1 MAEQK
6 IFGYADKISVKP
18 GDNISFFVHADG
30 TSSARAQLVRL
41 VHGDAH
47 PSGPGYIEEEISSPI
62 NGVWPVR
69 KQFTQ
74 IGSFLTVDDPQHR
87 LALDGAFTLCA
98 FVYPNRPGHSVRN
111 CLLGRWD
118 AFNNKGYGI
127 WVNGDGF
134 VEFGYGDGREVDYLV
149 TEVPLLKSNWYF
161 VAASYDPKSGQATIY
176 LEGVN
181 NRYNGLLGKAA
192 GVDFRSHVRETLR
205 FRPDNPPNIPFLIAG
220 AQDFHELRGHFV
232 TQCFN
237 GKIDRP
243 AVFNRVL
250 TRAELDVYRAKLEH
264 PSDAIVALWD
274 TSKGYT
280 DEGIGDEVV
289 DVGPHGLTARGY
301 NRPVRGQTGF
311 NWNGRND
318 CFRLAP
324 AEFGGIEFHADA
336 LIDCNWEKTREIVV
350 PELRSGAYAIRLRVG
365 DGKGLREEYIVFF
378 VRPSQPKASIAF
390 LVPTG
395 SYLAYGNEH
404 LSFDAQIMQPLT
416 GQSPIVSEIDIELYQ
431 TREFGLSCYDVH
443 EDGAGVCYSSYHRP
457 ILNMRPKARIAG
469 MGITWQFPADLS
481 IIAWL
486 EHKRYDYDLL
496 MEEDVHR
503 EGLDALK
510 PYRLVLTGTHPEYV
524 SEEIMDA
531 TEDFVASGGRLIYM
545 GGNGYYWNAAYR
557 KDEPWCMEVRK
568 LNSGMRAWAARPGEY
583 YLATSGQKSGIWKD
597 LGRPPQKLLGVG
609 FISEGFDSTRP
620 FRRMPDSWHR
630 RAAWMFDGIEGDIL
644 GDFGLAHG
652 AAGGIEIDRY
662 DLALGTP
669 PHALIV
675 ASSGGH
681 TDNYQTVVEEVL
693 YPYPGLMGTYDYR
706 IRADMVFFTSTNDG
720 EVFST
725 GSIAFGQA
733 LPYANFENNISRL
746 LANVVDAFA
755 KPGPLPG
762 SLWTLEEKQ
771 WR

>member
-1 MAEQK
+1 MAELK

-18 GDNISFFVHADG
+18 GASISFFVHADG
-30 TSSARAQLVRL
+30 TKAAEAQLVRL
-41 VHGDAH
+41 IHGDAH
-47 PSGPGYIEEEISSPI
+47 PFGPGYIEEEVSSPI
-62 NGVWPVR
+62 NGTWTVR

-74 IGSFLTVDDPQHR
+74 VGSFLTVDDPQHR
-87 LALDGAFTLCA
+87 LALDGPFTLCS
-98 FVYPNRPGHSVRN
+98 FVYPNKPGHSTRN

-118 AFNNKGYGI
+118 AFSNKGYGI
-127 WVNGDGF
+127 WINGDGF
-134 VEFGYGDGREVDYLV
+134 IEFGYGDGNEVDYLV
-149 TEVPLLKSNWYF
+149 TEVPLLKDNWYF
-161 VAASYDPKSGQATIY
+161 VAASYDPKTGQATIRQ
-176 LEGVN
+176 ESAA
-181 NRYNGLLGKAA
+181 NRYNSLLGKVA
-192 GVDFRSHVRETLR
+192 GLDFRSHVRERLR
-205 FRPDNPPNIPFLIAG
+205 FRPDNPPDLPFIIG
-220 AQDFHELRGHFV
+220 GTRDFHELRGHFV

-250 TRAELDVYRAKLEH
+250 TQAELDAYRTKLER
-264 PSDAIVALWD
+264 PSDAVVALWD

-280 DEGIGDEVV
+280 DKGIGDDVV
-289 DVGPHGLTARGY
+289 DIGPHGLTARGY

-311 NWNGRND
+311 NWNGHND

-336 LIDCNWEKTREIVV
+336 IIDCNWEKTKDFVV
-350 PELRSGAYAIRLRVG
+350 PDLKSGAYAIRLRLG

-378 VRPSQPKASIAF
+378 VRPKQPKAPIAF

-395 SYLAYGNEH
+395 SYLAYANEH
-404 LSFDAQIMQPLT
+404 LSFDAQIMQPLA

-431 TREFGLSCYDVH
+431 TRDFGLSVYDSH
-443 EDGAGVCYSSYHRP
+443 DDGVGVCYSSYHRP
-457 ILNMRPKARIAG
+457 ILNMRPKTRIAG

-486 EHKRYDYDLL
+486 EHKGYDYDILT
-496 MEEDVHR
+496 EEDVHR
-503 EGLDALK
+503 EGIEALT

-524 SEEIMDA
+524 SEQILDA
-531 TEDFVASGGRLIYM
+531 TEDYVASGGRLIYM
-545 GGNGYYWNAAYR
+545 GGNGYYWNVAYR

-597 LGRPPQKLLGVG
+597 LGRPPQKLVGVG
-609 FISEGFDSTRP
+609 FISEGFDSSRP

-630 RAAWMFDGIEGDIL
+630 RADWMFAGIEGEIL

-669 PHALIV
+669 PHSLIV

-706 IRADMVFFTSTNDG
+706 IRADMVFFTSTNAG
-720 EVFST
+720 AVFST

-733 LPYANFENNISRL
+733 LPYANFDNNISRL
-746 LANVVDAFA
+746 LSNIVDAFA
-755 KPGPLPG
+755 EDGPLPA
-762 SLWTLEEKQ
+762 SMWTLEEKQ